1 MPYSFHLQLEARF
14 GLDLTEQKTRIKA
27 LTLKVIDERAA
38 EAEEEEGDDDDD
50 GSSSGSRSDSSED
63 EDEEEEEED
72 EKPKKRGGGGFNKE
86 HAWSEDMTAFLGG
99 SGYATRGEV
108 HTQTCVRFL
117 MASFMYTYS
126 IFI

>member
-14 GLDLTEQKTRIKA
+14 GLDLTEQKARIKA

-38 EAEEEEGDDDDD
+38 EAEEEEEEDDD
-50 GSSSGSRSDSSED
+50 GSSSGSESDSS
-63 EDEEEEEED
+63 DEEEEA
-72 EKPKKRGGGGFNKE
+72 KPKKKGGGGFNKE

-108 HTQTCVRFL
+108 RTHTCSIL
-117 MASFMYTYS
+117 DGKLYTYV
-126 IFI
+126 